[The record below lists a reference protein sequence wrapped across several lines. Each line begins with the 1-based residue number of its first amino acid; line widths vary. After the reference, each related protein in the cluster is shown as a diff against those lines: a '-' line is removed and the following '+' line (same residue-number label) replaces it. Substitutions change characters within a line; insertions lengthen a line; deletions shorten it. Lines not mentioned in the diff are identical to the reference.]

1 SASNTGNLLYL
12 NSSGVSSSATGLRI
26 VIAGSGLAELID
38 GAVAWKSTAYTSTGT
53 QNNVTFS
60 KSTSTVRLN
69 PASAL
74 TITGIVAGS
83 DGQLLTLWN
92 ASSNTVTLA
101 DANSGSSAANRL
113 STGSGINVL
122 LAAGATAIL

>member
-1 SASNTGNLLYL
+1 M
-12 NSSGVSSSATGLRI
+12 
-26 VIAGSGLAELID
+26 IAGSGLAELID